1 MPTTI
6 PRFCSKCNSLLSIP
20 DMSSGLMR
28 CTACSNTEELPTNDK
43 RISIKHHN
51 KEEKELTDLEVS
63 RLMFEPTTAKKR
75 MDCPNKECNN
85 KIISVMRDDEY
96 NNYILGCRKCETIF
110 HY

>member
-1 MPTTI
+1 MI
-6 PRFCSKCNSLLSIP
+6 IGLNKNSSGDLRALEKIINSLWPSPL
-20 DMSSGLMR
+20 LVQQ
-28 CTACSNTEELPTNDK
+28 L
-43 RISIKHHN
+43 N